1 MKRKEKMK
9 ELNDMSDELL
19 REKLKDL
26 SISLLKTRFEM
37 KTGHVDNPN
46 ILREIRKDIARVKTI
61 ATARTMAAAK

>member
-46 ILREIRKDIARVKTI
+46 ILREIRKNIARVKTI